1 MNTRK
6 LFCERQK
13 TKTAKFEQMCAKFEH
28 KNYFYKYNG
37 IVIFYRGRVLSK
49 GGNKWKHKKAWR
61 KRQETKTMKLE
72 TKCPQSETQK
82 NIFMGIMV
90 L

>member
-28 KNYFYKYNG
+28 KKLFLSSW
-37 IVIFYRGRVLSK
+37 IFSC
-49 GGNKWKHKKAWR
+49 
-61 KRQETKTMKLE
+61 ELE
-72 TKCPQSETQK
+72 TANKKEGRPPSARSGPFGC
-82 NIFMGIMV
+82 FCAV
-90 L
+90 C

>member
-1 MNTRK
+1 MLSIYNAIFQIHKFPPGTECFAPRYSRQHDGFFSIPFIIYYWTILYAGNKVNTTK

-28 KNYFYKYNG
+28 K
-37 IVIFYRGRVLSK
+37 
-49 GGNKWKHKKAWR
+49 
-61 KRQETKTMKLE
+61 KL
-72 TKCPQSETQK
+72 
-82 NIFMGIMV
+82 F